1 MHRIVIIFIVL
12 TVIII
17 YSEILTEN
25 FEIVK
30 QMASDNKFY
39 YVQNFDDNKEAA
51 DILSGIA
58 KQSSLLVE
66 NLSVKYP
73 EDTDVIR
80 LQKKF
85 NPDNMREA
93 EDSKGQTSYTINKG
107 EMMHLCLRHKNKD
120 KALHDH
126 NLLMFVAIHELAHIM
141 SKSIGHNQ
149 EFYKNFKF
157 LLTEAVEAGIYSPV
171 NFQKS
176 PVNYCGVNV
185 TNNPYFE

>member
-1 MHRIVIIFIVL
+1 MHRFVLIFIVL
-12 TVIII
+12 TIIII

-25 FEIVK
+25 FEIIK
-30 QMASDNKFY
+30 QMASDNKMY
-39 YVQNFDDNKEAA
+39 YVQNFEDNKEAA
-51 DILSGIA
+51 DILSGIS
-58 KQSSLLVE
+58 KQCSALVE
-66 NLSVKYP
+66 NLTVKYP
-73 EDTDVIR
+73 NDSDVLR

-93 EDSKGQTSYTINKG
+93 VDSNGQTSYTINKG
-107 EMMHLCLRHKNKD
+107 EMVHLCLRHKDDEKS
-120 KALHDH
+120 LHDH
-126 NLLMFVAIHELAHIM
+126 NLLMFVTIHELAHIM

-171 NFQKS
+171 NFQS
-176 PVNYCGVNV
+176 NPVKYCGVNV

>member
-1 MHRIVIIFIVL
+1 MHRIVLIFVVL
-12 TVIII
+12 TFIII

-25 FEIVK
+25 FEIMK

-39 YVQNFDDNKEAA
+39 HVRNLADNKEAA
-51 DILSGIA
+51 DILSDISKKSA
-58 KQSSLLVE
+58 SLVE
-66 NLSVKYP
+66 NLAIKYP
-73 EDTDVIR
+73 QDSDVIR
-80 LQKKF
+80 LNKKF

-93 EDSKGQTSYTINKG
+93 EDSKDQTSYTINKG
-107 EMMHLCLRHKNKD
+107 EMIHLCLRHKNDD
-120 KALHDH
+120 KSLHDH
-126 NLLMFVAIHELAHIM
+126 NLLMFVVIHELAHIM

-171 NFQKS
+171 NFQNN
-176 PVNYCGVNV
+176 PVKYCGVKV

>member
-1 MHRIVIIFIVL
+1 MHRFVLIFIVL
-12 TVIII
+12 TIIII

-25 FEIVK
+25 FEIIK
-30 QMASDNKFY
+30 QMASDNKMY
-39 YVQNFDDNKEAA
+39 YVQNFEDNKEAA
-51 DILSGIA
+51 DTLSSISNQCSA
-58 KQSSLLVE
+58 LVE
-66 NLSVKYP
+66 NLTVKYP
-73 EDTDVIR
+73 NDSDVIR

-93 EDSKGQTSYTINKG
+93 EDSNGQTSYTINKG
-107 EMMHLCLRHKNKD
+107 EMVHLCLRHKDDEKS
-120 KALHDH
+120 LHDH
-126 NLLMFVAIHELAHIM
+126 NLLMFVTIHELAHIM

-171 NFQKS
+171 NFQS
-176 PVNYCGVNV
+176 NPVKYCGVNV

>member
-12 TVIII
+12 TLIII

-25 FEIVK
+25 FEIIK
-30 QMASDNKFY
+30 QIASDNKFY
-39 YVQNFDDNKEAA
+39 YVQNFEDNKDAA
-51 DILSGIA
+51 DILSGIS
-58 KQSSLLVE
+58 KQCSSLVE
-66 NLSVKYP
+66 NLTVKYP
-73 EDTDVIR
+73 QDTDVIR

-93 EDSKGQTSYTINKG
+93 EDSQGQTSYTINKG

-171 NFQKS
+171 NFHNN

>member
-1 MHRIVIIFIVL
+1 MHRVVLIFIVL
-12 TVIII
+12 TIIII

-25 FEIVK
+25 FEIIK
-30 QMASDNKFY
+30 QIASDNKFY
-39 YVQNFDDNKEAA
+39 YVQNFDDNKDAA
-51 DILSGIA
+51 DTLSGIS
-58 KQSSLLVE
+58 KQCSSLVE
-66 NLSVKYP
+66 NLVIKYP
-73 EDTDVIR
+73 EDSDVVR
-80 LQKKF
+80 LKKKF

-120 KALHDH
+120 KAIHDH

-171 NFQKS
+171 NFNS
-176 PVNYCGVNV
+176 NPVNYCGVNV

>member
-1 MHRIVIIFIVL
+1 MHIVVLIFIVL

-25 FEIVK
+25 FEIMK

-39 YVQNFDDNKEAA
+39 HVQNLADNKEAA
-51 DILSGIA
+51 DILSGIS
-58 KQSSLLVE
+58 KQCSSLVE
-66 NLSVKYP
+66 NLAIKYP
-73 EDTDVIR
+73 EYAYVIR

-85 NPDNMREA
+85 NPENMREA

-107 EMMHLCLRHKNKD
+107 EMMHLCLRHKNDD
-120 KALHDH
+120 KSLHDH
-126 NLLMFVAIHELAHIM
+126 NLLMFVTIHELAHIM

-171 NFQKS
+171 NFQNN